1 MCIVSVCAVVA
12 AAANPRKEGIVLDLL
27 RRNKDRLLAFLPPL
41 LQQREEKDEHFRDE
55 KVFLLDE
62 IRKL

>member
-1 MCIVSVCAVVA
+1 M
-12 AAANPRKEGIVLDLL
+12 LDLL

-62 IRKL
+62 IRKLSS